1 MIMNDRL
8 NVQNLIDLLAEK
20 HGMNKQEAD
29 EFVKEFFLLIEEA
42 LENDRC
48 VKIKNLGTFKLID
61 VDSRESIKV
70 NTGERFQIEGHTK
83 VSFTPDSALRDMINK
98 PFAHFE
104 TVILNENTVLDDT
117 PMDETEEEAEEM
129 AESADIS
136 VTENLR
142 DEEIIDEESVIEEPV
157 IEESVVEESVVE
169 EPVVEE
175 SVIEEPVVEEPVV
188 EEPVVEEP
196 VIEEV
201 MTEEAVPE
209 EAATGVVSES
219 VIKEPIVEELVA
231 EEVEAVAEDPSLDI
245 PSDTD
250 PVLETPCT
258 LTAEEIIAAELQN
271 SDTEFKRTLP
281 EEAQPVT
288 MPPVSAA
295 QKSPIPYLVTIIIL
309 VLLLCGSALVFIY
322 YPDLFS
328 PVNKKDRVEVPAPQS
343 QLPIVSEPEVLL
355 DTIVAVKDTVAEV
368 VVKEPKE
375 VTPQPIKK
383 VAEPVR
389 TNTKASTS
397 KVTPVKP
404 DSVNYKITGTKTTHT
419 VSEGETLTRI
429 SLRFYGT
436 KDLWPYIVQHNRN
449 IIKNP
454 DNVPYGTTLKI
465 PELTKR

>member
-169 EPVVEE
+169 EPV
-175 SVIEEPVVEEPVV
+175 IEEPVVEEPVV
-188 EEPVVEEP
+188 
-196 VIEEV
+196 EEV

-231 EEVEAVAEDPSLDI
+231 EEVEAVAEDPSLDT

-375 VTPQPIKK
+375 VTPQLIKK

>member
-169 EPVVEE
+169 EPVIEE
-175 SVIEEPVVEEPVV
+175 SVI

-231 EEVEAVAEDPSLDI
+231 EEVEAVAEDPSLDT